1 MVNNFPKKEEQHIL
15 MHIRLKSLLTIQ
27 AIYNKIEKLK
37 E

>member
-1 MVNNFPKKEEQHIL
+1 MIDDFAKNEEPHIL
-15 MHIRLKSLLTIQ
+15 MHIRLNSLLTIQ